1 MTTTM
6 EQYPELNTDRL
17 KLRKLVPED
26 IPSLVRYADNRK
38 ISDNII
44 NIPYPYREPDAVFRI
59 SYVVQGFRKK
69 TLYVFAIAWKESGE
83 FIGEASLHV
92 EDGGQAQLGYWVGEP
107 FWNKGIATEAVGA
120 ILKFGFEQLNLSR
133 IYATAHIR
141 NTASVKVLLK
151 NGMKKENVNGNVAL
165 YVVTKKEYEKE

>member
-6 EQYPELNTDRL
+6 EQFPELNTDRL

-26 IPSLVRYADNRK
+26 IPALVRYADNRK

-69 TLYVFAIAWKESGE
+69 TLYVFAIILKKSGE
-83 FIGEASLHV
+83 FIGEASLHI
-92 EDGGQAQLGYWVGEP
+92 ENGNKAQLGYWVGEP
-107 FWNKGIATEAVGA
+107 FWNKGIATEATKA
-120 ILKFGFEQLNLSR
+120 ILKFGLEELNLHE

-141 NTASVKVLLK
+141 NIASEKVLLH
-151 NGMKKENVNGNVAL
+151 NGLKKENVNGNVAL
-165 YVVTKKEYEKE
+165 YRITKQEYK